1 MPYIE
6 VKVFRDELDTAQ
18 SKTLIAKVTEAVVET
33 TSEALRDKTWVVIE
47 EIKDGHWGVGGA
59 ALSLADVK
67 VPVLTS

>member
-67 VPVLTS
+67 APVPTS